1 MLNRMLRVLVLA
13 VLAVPAAAFPQ
24 AAPAPDAT
32 RQAGGRAAR
41 APEALLAEVDAAYK
55 ERDAPGV
62 MEKMQA
68 KLEDAEKRWPDDYEV
83 LWRLA
88 RHYFWLSDAPEL
100 DRKDKSRQGKIAWQ
114 YGDRATV
121 ANPDRVE
128 GWNYAAA
135 GMGNYALG
143 IGIISALRQGIE
155 GKFKERL
162 QRAGQI
168 DHAFQNGAIHTAW
181 GRFWYELPWPKY
193 SVRKSRRSLQE
204 ALRLNP
210 DNVRAH
216 VYMAEL
222 NLKEGDADRARSD
235 LEKAVANPPRRYDPP
250 EERRWQAVARRLL
263 AEM

>member
-1 MLNRMLRVLVLA
+1 MLIRMLRVLVLA
-13 VLAVPAAAFPQ
+13 VLAVPAAALPQ
-24 AAPAPDAT
+24 
-32 RQAGGRAAR
+32 AAR
-41 APEALLAEVDAAYK
+41 APDAPRQAAAPAARAPAALLAEIDASYR

-62 MEKMQA
+62 MDAMGA
-68 KLEDAEKRWPDDYEV
+68 KLEDAEKRWPGDYEL
-83 LWRLA
+83 LWRVA
-88 RHYFWLSDAPEL
+88 RHYFWLSDAPDL
-100 DRKDKSRQGKIAWQ
+100 DKKEKSRLGKIGWQ
-114 YGDRATV
+114 YGDRATA
-121 ANPDRVE
+121 ANPNRVE

-143 IGIISALRQGIE
+143 IGVFSALRQGIE

-168 DHAFQNGAIHTAW
+168 EHAFEHGAIQTAW

-193 SVRKSRRSLQE
+193 SARRSRSALDE

-222 NLKEGDADRARSD
+222 NLKEDQPAYARSD
-235 LEKAVANPPRRYDPP
+235 LEKAVANPPGRYDPP
-250 EERRWQAVARRLL
+250 EERRWQAVARGLL
-263 AEM
+263 AKM